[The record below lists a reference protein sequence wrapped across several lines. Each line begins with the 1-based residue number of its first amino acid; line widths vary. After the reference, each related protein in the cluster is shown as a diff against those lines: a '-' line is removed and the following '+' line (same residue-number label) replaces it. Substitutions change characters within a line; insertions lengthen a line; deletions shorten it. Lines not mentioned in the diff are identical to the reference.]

1 MEVRKESNGLK
12 NSMVTREELA
22 IINRFT
28 KRALKEDEVYTFAVR
43 LCDGE
48 RFPRATLEEL
58 AELFVGKSGIFDHEW
73 TARGQ
78 AARIYRTE
86 IVEEAGVCSQGE
98 GRCYLKGYAY
108 MLRGGANDA
117 LIEEIEGGIKR
128 EVSVGCSVER
138 RVCSICGGDI
148 GTCAHRKGEKYGGKV
163 CCAELTN
170 AQDAYEWS
178 FVAVPAQPRAGVL
191 KRCGGEEN
199 GTLKALVKRRGS
211 RANQKELETL
221 EQQAALGK
229 RYLSELRGEVKRLVL
244 VCEQEADGAA
254 IEKLAAKL
262 DEEELREMER
272 LYRVKAAKK
281 LGLKE
286 VPAIVADD
294 LTDEQVK
301 AFRLADNKVA
311 EQTEW
316 DYALLADELDE
327 ILGIDMEDFGF
338 SFSEEDVEVVEDAPV
353 IEPKKDPVT
362 KLGDMWKMGGASSTV
377 RR

>member
-43 LCDGE
+43 LCDNEVDRDGE

-128 EVSVGCSVER
+128 EVSV
-138 RVCSICGGDI
+138 DI
-148 GTCAHRKGEKYGGKV
+148 Q
-163 CCAELTN
+163 N
-170 AQDAYEWS
+170 DQ
-178 FVAVPAQPRAGVL
+178 F
-191 KRCGGEEN
+191 
-199 GTLKALVKRRGS
+199 
-211 RANQKELETL
+211 
-221 EQQAALGK
+221 
-229 RYLSELRGEVKRLVL
+229 
-244 VCEQEADGAA
+244 
-254 IEKLAAKL
+254 I
-262 DEEELREMER
+262 
-272 LYRVKAAKK
+272 
-281 LGLKE
+281 
-286 VPAIVADD
+286 
-294 LTDEQVK
+294 
-301 AFRLADNKVA
+301 
-311 EQTEW
+311 
-316 DYALLADELDE
+316 
-327 ILGIDMEDFGF
+327 
-338 SFSEEDVEVVEDAPV
+338 
-353 IEPKKDPVT
+353 
-362 KLGDMWKMGGASSTV
+362 
-377 RR
+377 

>member
-1 MEVRKESNGLK
+1 MSMEVRKESNGLK
-12 NSMVTREELA
+12 NSMVTREELT

-43 LCDGE
+43 LCDNEMDRDGE
-48 RFPRATLEEL
+48 RFPRTTLEEL

-138 RVCSICGGDI
+138 CVCSICGGDI

-281 LGLKE
+281 LGLRTQ
-286 VPAIVADD
+286 
-294 LTDEQVK
+294 LTYGEKMKAAEDEND
-301 AFRLADNKVA
+301 FRV
-311 EQTEW
+311 
-316 DYALLADELDE
+316 
-327 ILGIDMEDFGF
+327 
-338 SFSEEDVEVVEDAPV
+338 
-353 IEPKKDPVT
+353 
-362 KLGDMWKMGGASSTV
+362 
-377 RR
+377 

>member
-1 MEVRKESNGLK
+1 
-12 NSMVTREELA
+12 
-22 IINRFT
+22 
-28 KRALKEDEVYTFAVR
+28 
-43 LCDGE
+43 
-48 RFPRATLEEL
+48 
-58 AELFVGKSGIFDHEW
+58 
-73 TARGQ
+73 
-78 AARIYRTE
+78 
-86 IVEEAGVCSQGE
+86 
-98 GRCYLKGYAY
+98 

-117 LIEEIEGGIKR
+117 LIEEIEGGIKK

-138 RVCSICGGDI
+138 CVCSICGGDI

-281 LGLKE
+281 LGLRTQ
-286 VPAIVADD
+286 
-294 LTDEQVK
+294 LTYGEKMKAAEDEND
-301 AFRLADNKVA
+301 FRV
-311 EQTEW
+311 
-316 DYALLADELDE
+316 
-327 ILGIDMEDFGF
+327 
-338 SFSEEDVEVVEDAPV
+338 
-353 IEPKKDPVT
+353 
-362 KLGDMWKMGGASSTV
+362 
-377 RR
+377 